1 MNTPPYGNVTR
12 NTYDDYSVLD
22 FGYLIFRQNHV
33 VLYGLYIY
41 IHIYISVYRTCLRS
55 DLKASHILVLLGF
68 GGRPN
73 KNTCHGESL
82 KFGYHPPA
90 IYHSSGKW
98 SMYR

>member
-1 MNTPPYGNVTR
+1 MAMLLGTHMMTIVFWI
-12 NTYDDYSVLD
+12 LD
-22 FGYLIFRQNHV
+22 TLFSDKTMWFCTG
-33 VLYGLYIY
+33 YIY